1 MKSKLL
7 ILAISIISTN
17 AIATNYTK
25 HDLHEIRALA
35 TAIHHEA
42 RGESLAGK
50 KAVANVIMNRVKHKE
65 FPNTVRAVISQRGQ
79 FQWYHNKKLR
89 ASSSYTKET
98 EDLAQAIYKAHREN
112 KRVDN
117 TKGSIFFSSNGR
129 RPAGRAIHPIRIG
142 GHVFYKLKDKNESL
156 QQKKSW
162 L

>member
-1 MKSKLL
+1 MKSKLFL
-7 ILAISIISTN
+7 LAISIISTN
-17 AIATNYTK
+17 AIAANNNK
-25 HDLHEIRALA
+25 HDAHEIRALA

-65 FPNTVRAVISQRGQ
+65 FPNTVNGVISQRGQ

-89 ASSSYTKET
+89 ANSSYTKET
-98 EDLAQAIYKAHREN
+98 EDLAQAIYNAYRAN
-112 KRVDN
+112 KRTDN

-142 GHVFYKLKDKNESL
+142 GHVFYKLKP
-156 QQKKSW
+156 KKI
-162 L
+162 

>member
-1 MKSKLL
+1 MKLKLF
-7 ILAISIISTN
+7 ILVISIISTN

-65 FPNTVRAVISQRGQ
+65 FPNTVRAVIAQRGQ

-89 ASSSYTKET
+89 AGSSYTKET
-98 EDLAQAIYKAHREN
+98 EDLAQAIYKAHRAN

-156 QQKKSW
+156 
-162 L
+162 

>member
-1 MKSKLL
+1 MKTKIFL
-7 ILAISIISTN
+7 LAISIISAN
-17 AIATNYTK
+17 AIATNHTK

-65 FPNTVRAVISQRGQ
+65 FPNTVNGVISQHGQ

-89 ASSSYTKET
+89 ANSPYTRET
-98 EDLAQAIYKAHREN
+98 EELAEAVYKAHRAN
-112 KRVDN
+112 NRADN

-142 GHVFYKLKDKNESL
+142 RHVFYKLKP
-156 QQKKSW
+156 KKT
-162 L
+162 